1 MRPRI
6 RVLWFAVAV
15 MAVFRPDRG
24 DAQIQYSTGQNVAP
38 VYEGWFRNPD
48 ETLDMVFGYLNRNW
62 EEVLFIPVGP
72 ANGIE
77 PGGPDRGQPTVFYPR
92 KAASPPG
99 ERREQFVFRVRLP
112 KSWDAKQELVWTV
125 TAYGR
130 TDRAVGT
137 LDPLAEL
144 DDGVVAMNRSAGYS
158 ENNRSPVVT
167 SVRKRRTWPPAGPS
181 RSPRA

>member
-1 MRPRI
+1 
-6 RVLWFAVAV
+6 VWL
-15 MAVFRPDRG
+15 
-24 DAQIQYSTGQNVAP
+24 
-38 VYEGWFRNPD
+38 RNSAGS
-48 ETLDMVFGYLNRNW
+48 LDMVFGYLNRNW

-72 ANGIE
+72 ANTIE

-112 KSWDAKQELVWTV
+112 KNWDAKQELVWTV

-144 DDGVVAMNRSAGYS
+144 DDGV
-158 ENNRSPVVT
+158 
-167 SVRKRRTWPPAGPS
+167 
-181 RSPRA
+181 